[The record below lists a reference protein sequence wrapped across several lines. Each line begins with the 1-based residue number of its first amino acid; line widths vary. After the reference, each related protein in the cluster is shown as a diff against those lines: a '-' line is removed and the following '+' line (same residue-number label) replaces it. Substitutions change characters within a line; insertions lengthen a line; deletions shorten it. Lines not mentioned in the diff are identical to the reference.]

1 MKCRDCPDGALGDRG
16 FTLVE
21 LLVATLLGVILS
33 CAMVFAFIGARQN
46 ALYEEQLARI
56 QENGRFALRLL
67 SRELGMAGFFA
78 ALPTLEGISP
88 VAMGV
93 DCSAENWALDTE
105 DPLGVADNHAGESNP
120 VTTGGL
126 ALTCIDGAEIVA
138 GTDVLAVKRTSGE
151 ASLAEGAVAAA
162 LPDTDAQNWYL
173 HLKSGLSQGWVQMTA
188 GQLRTLA
195 IAQPTDSYWRAV
207 TRIFYVRPYSDPDNR
222 DDGIPTLCMEAIVD
236 DGMQSRC
243 MVEGVEDIQFEFG
256 IDTDADGVPNRYL
269 TAPTASQMRHAATV
283 QVHLLL
289 RSIAGIPGWRDERTY
304 ALGRKVIPAS
314 HDHYLRQVLSS
325 TVYLRNVNLPL
336 AAGDPS

>member
-1 MKCRDCPDGALGDRG
+1 MICRTWGYGVSSDRG
-16 FTLVE
+16 FSLVE
-21 LLVATLLGVILS
+21 LLVAMLLGIILS
-33 CAMVFAFIGARQN
+33 CAMVVAFIGARQN

-78 ALPTLEGISP
+78 ALPVIEGIAP
-88 VAMGV
+88 VAMAA
-93 DCSAENWALDTE
+93 DCSVESWALDTAN
-105 DPLGVADNHAGESNP
+105 PLGVADNHAGASSP
-120 VTTGGL
+120 VTTGEL
-126 ALTCIDGAEIVA
+126 ALTCIDGVDIVA

-151 ASLAEGAVAAA
+151 ASLADGVVAQA
-162 LPDTDAQNWYL
+162 LPDSDAQNWYL
-173 HLKSGLSQGWVQMTA
+173 HLKSGLPQGWVQMTA

-195 IAQPTDSYWRAV
+195 VAHPPDSYWRAV

-222 DDGIPTLCMEAIVD
+222 DDGIPTLCMESIVG

-304 ALGRKVIPAS
+304 ALGRKDIAAPR
-314 HDHYLRQVLSS
+314 DHYLRRVMSS
-325 TVYLRNVNLPL
+325 TVRLRNVNLPL
-336 AAGDPS
+336 AGGDPS